1 MEPKRALEAR
11 AIMSERLI
19 LGDKSFDVKIRRSGD
34 NFTLIIGDDE
44 FSGSYSRMLDGG
56 INVQFDKSN
65 SICYTEKNLDEIYVF
80 ANGMNYFF
88 KHQKVRFDSIEQ
100 EEVSDDR
107 VLSPITGKLLD
118 NKVAHGSQVSKGD
131 VVLVLEAMKMEHR
144 LTAPRDGKIASI
156 TKVEIGGQVKE
167 GDFMFEL
174 EGE

>member
-1 MEPKRALEAR
+1 
-11 AIMSERLI
+11 MSERLI

-65 SICYTEKNLDEIYVF
+65 SVCYTEKNLDEIYVF

-88 KHQKVRFDSIEQ
+88 KHQKVRFDSVEQ

-131 VVLVLEAMKMEHR
+131 VVLVLEAMKMEHG

-174 EGE
+174 EGEWVR

>member
-1 MEPKRALEAR
+1 
-11 AIMSERLI
+11 MSERLI

-88 KHQKVRFDSIEQ
+88 KHQKVRFDSVEQ

-144 LTAPRDGKIASI
+144 LTAPRDGKIAGI

>member
-1 MEPKRALEAR
+1 
-11 AIMSERLI
+11 MSERLI

-34 NFTLIIGDDE
+34 NFTLHVGEDE
-44 FSGSYSRMLDGG
+44 FSGSYSRTLDGG
-56 INVQFDKSN
+56 INIQFDKSN

-80 ANGMNYFF
+80 ANGKNYFF
-88 KHQKVRFDSIEQ
+88 KHQKVRFDSVEQ

-144 LTAPRDGKIASI
+144 LTAPRDGKISSI
-156 TKVEIGGQVKE
+156 TAVEIGGQVKE